1 MKELTYEDWVKNPT
15 PRNMWVW
22 DSIENNKEQ
31 RKVIYFLNPEI
42 TFPIVALSEE
52 EVSTEHFKHCAEIE
66 KPRTRRMTN
75 QELARWLRE
84 KPTREW
90 KYTINSTVHSVYSY
104 DEECAD
110 KECWSEVV
118 IRENDGEWQE
128 PLIKEENK

>member
-128 PLIKEENK
+128 PLIKEV

>member
-22 DSIENNKEQ
+22 DNDENKKEQ

-128 PLIKEENK
+128 PLIKEV